1 MMALYEIMTSGRPGQ
16 GAKFFYVDGVR
27 VPYAKYEALRDAA
40 LRYGGIEILWRE
52 QINGMERKHCIFR
65 IPETK

>member
-1 MMALYEIMTSGRPGQ
+1 MALYEIMASGRPGQ

-27 VPYAKYEALRDAA
+27 VPYAQYETLRDAA
-40 LRYGGIEILWRE
+40 LRYGSIECLWKE
-52 QINGMERKHCIFR
+52 QINGMERKHSMFR